1 MLKKLIKYDFK
12 NTKRFMIPIC
22 LLAIVGGI
30 ISAVL
35 SYASKDERFVLLTIM
50 GLTGLGVAS
59 TLYMVNHFSNSL
71 FSTQGYLTNTLP
83 ATAKEI
89 IGSKMIV
96 AGIWVLLFVISSFVA
111 TIICS
116 PAGFINP
123 NSPSVIIDILLTI
136 YMIFAFSLMLTSFL
150 FAIFSC
156 ISFSRLCCKFKGFST
171 AILSGITCL
180 VLFIIYYVIF
190 IFNMDSWYFDY
201 IDLFSITSLIV
212 SIVFIAIF
220 YATSVHIIGKKLN
233 VE

>member
-30 ISAVL
+30 ISAALIYTSSEETGV
-35 SYASKDERFVLLTIM
+35 FLTLM
-50 GLTGLGVAS
+50 GLTGLSVAATIFMINYFRKSLYS
-59 TLYMVNHFSNSL
+59 TE
-71 FSTQGYLTNTLP
+71 GYLTHTLP
-83 ATAKEI
+83 ATAQEI
-89 IGSKMIV
+89 VASKMIV
-96 AGIWVLLFVISSFVA
+96 AGIWVLLFVLSSFIA
-111 TIICS
+111 TVICA
-116 PAGFINP
+116 PGGFINP
-123 NSPSVIIDILLTI
+123 NSPSIIIDILLTI

-156 ISFSRLCCKFKGFST
+156 ISFSRLCCKFKGFGT
-171 AILSGITCL
+171 AMLSGVTCL

-201 IDLFSITSLIV
+201 IDLFSIATLIV

-220 YATSVHIIGKKLN
+220 YAASVHIINKKLN
-233 VE
+233 LD

>member
-30 ISAVL
+30 ISAALIYTSSEETGV
-35 SYASKDERFVLLTIM
+35 FLTLM
-50 GLTGLGVAS
+50 GLTGLSVAATIFMINYFRKSLYS
-59 TLYMVNHFSNSL
+59 TE
-71 FSTQGYLTNTLP
+71 GYLTHTLP
-83 ATAKEI
+83 ATAQEI
-89 IGSKMIV
+89 VASKMIV
-96 AGIWVLLFVISSFVA
+96 AGIWVLLFVLSSFIA
-111 TIICS
+111 TVICA
-116 PAGFINP
+116 PGGFINP

-156 ISFSRLCCKFKGFST
+156 ISFSRLCCKFKGFGT
-171 AILSGITCL
+171 AMLSGVTCL

-201 IDLFSITSLIV
+201 IDLFSITSLII

-220 YATSVHIIGKKLN
+220 YAASVHITSKKLN
-233 VE
+233 MD

>member
-30 ISAVL
+30 ISAALIYTSSEETGV
-35 SYASKDERFVLLTIM
+35 FLTLM
-50 GLTGLGVAS
+50 GLTGLSVAATIFMINYFRKSLYS
-59 TLYMVNHFSNSL
+59 TE
-71 FSTQGYLTNTLP
+71 GYLTHTLP
-83 ATAKEI
+83 ATAQEI
-89 IGSKMIV
+89 VASKMIV
-96 AGIWVLLFVISSFVA
+96 AGIWVLLFVLSSFIA
-111 TIICS
+111 TVICA
-116 PAGFINP
+116 PGGFINP

-156 ISFSRLCCKFKGFST
+156 ISFSRLYCKFKGFGT
-171 AILSGITCL
+171 AMLSGVTCL

-201 IDLFSITSLIV
+201 IDLFSITSLII

-233 VE
+233 MD

>member
-30 ISAVL
+30 ISAALIYTSSEETGV
-35 SYASKDERFVLLTIM
+35 FLTLM
-50 GLTGLGVAS
+50 GLTGLSVAATIFMINYFRKSLYS
-59 TLYMVNHFSNSL
+59 TE
-71 FSTQGYLTNTLP
+71 GYLTHTLP
-83 ATAKEI
+83 ATAQEI
-89 IGSKMIV
+89 VASKMIV
-96 AGIWVLLFVISSFVA
+96 AGIWVLLFVLSSFIA
-111 TIICS
+111 TVICA
-116 PAGFINP
+116 PGGFINP

-156 ISFSRLCCKFKGFST
+156 ISFSRLCCKFKGFGT
-171 AILSGITCL
+171 AMLSGVTCL

-201 IDLFSITSLIV
+201 IDLFSITSLII

-233 VE
+233 ME